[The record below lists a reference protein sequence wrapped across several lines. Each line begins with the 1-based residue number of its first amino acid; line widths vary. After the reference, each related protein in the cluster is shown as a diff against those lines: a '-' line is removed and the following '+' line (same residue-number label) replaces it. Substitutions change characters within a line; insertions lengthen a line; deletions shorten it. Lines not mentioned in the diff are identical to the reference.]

1 MHRGM
6 QQAMDVSR
14 SGNGGNG
21 GNSGDGDSGDRGG
34 AHGAGTS
41 ADERV
46 RVYARLLPLVAAEA
60 AAEAAGRGAEAADLE
75 QAVWL
80 RLMESGG
87 PPDAAG
93 RWVPAAVR
101 AAAREAG
108 AGGEG
113 TYEGAAGCEQ
123 GGVEARV
130 VEAEHERAL
139 WAAVRGLP
147 GRCPRIVMAL
157 MSRSDR
163 TYREISRELG
173 ISQGSLGPM
182 RSRCLRCLR
191 TILNSRVGAPVGRG
205 NAR

>member
-1 MHRGM
+1 MHEGM
-6 QQAMDVSR
+6 RQVGETPR
-14 SGNGGNG
+14 
-21 GNSGDGDSGDRGG
+21 SGDGDTGGDGDPGG
-34 AHGAGTS
+34 GRRRAADGCS
-41 ADERV
+41 PADERV
-46 RVYARLLPLVAAEA
+46 RAYARLRPLVAAEA
-60 AAEAAGRGAEAADLE
+60 AAEAAGTGAEAADLE

-80 RLMESGG
+80 RLVESGG
-87 PPDAAG
+87 PPDAVG
-93 RWVPAAVR
+93 SWVPAAVR
-101 AAAREAG
+101 AAARAAG
-108 AGGEG
+108 EGGAGTYQGAAGGER
-113 TYEGAAGCEQ
+113 
-123 GGVEARV
+123 GGVEETV
-130 VEAEHERAL
+130 VDAEHERAL

-173 ISQGSLGPM
+173 ISQGSLGPL